1 MFEVVISAYFRK
13 EDVHQYVNKVHCH
26 PLVVAETSYIYRF
39 FFQILAHDV
48 AHRTCDSFNLSRA
61 SSLADDE
68 VLGNASIDF
77 CSFKPAALFGIL
89 FLYLL

>member
-1 MFEVVISAYFRK
+1 MFEVVISAYFRQ

-48 AHRTCDSFNLSRA
+48 AHRTLKDPVSAGRTKVPKSLSRNRQV
-61 SSLADDE
+61 E
-68 VLGNASIDF
+68 
-77 CSFKPAALFGIL
+77 K
-89 FLYLL
+89 LL